1 MATLQF
7 TYAQVSNGFNGLV
20 DKLADATRVFAGSR
34 RGGWSGKI
42 TGTEAKMLGKDNDN
56 LFWVSIDGGAFVNSV
71 NASGVHTLFT
81 GESDTEHSVRVTM
94 GSPFGFT
101 NGWWV
106 INQSYLLEVTGAA
119 PAFSTLEHSWSAH
132 SPDLVS
138 SAATVMTSADAPITY
153 RPEIRRNFTYDNAAT
168 SKVRFSTEA
177 TEILITLNFRADTDV
192 ALYYSVDGAAYI
204 RVEPLPSNEFRL
216 TGLSGLHSY
225 NIMAGGPT
233 NNNTQD
239 ADVASVMANAPLI
252 KTGGR
257 LDQFGDS
264 ISHAG
269 GANVTIEIHEVA
281 SYFGKLGQT
290 YAISGW
296 TVNDLLVNIPLFN
309 LPNLIEA
316 GDIAINTIGRNS
328 LDIDTNNTVRDE
340 YIQIID
346 ELLAV
351 GYSRVLCRGMI
362 PEAGSPMTAQS
373 NAISAIVDAYNDPRV
388 AFIDVSSWTGVSTHD
403 GVHPDPTGYQE
414 LTVLAKNTY
423 EPLFTNQPDIV
434 IHIDINDTSVT
445 MLDGVYGT
453 VLKNNLTKEI
463 VFNGD
468 VSYVNGLATIVLND
482 GVSLTNIITGFIT
495 TNEDSPLKGSWIK
508 SSAVEQE

>member
-1 MATLQF
+1 LNI
-7 TYAQVSNGFNGLV
+7 VGL
-20 DKLADATRVFAGSR
+20 
-34 RGGWSGKI
+34 
-42 TGTEAKMLGKDNDN
+42 
-56 LFWVSIDGGAFVNSV
+56 
-71 NASGVHTLFT
+71 HTVL
-81 GESDTEHSVRVTM
+81 
-94 GSPFGFT
+94 
-101 NGWWV
+101 
-106 INQSYLLEVTGAA
+106 
-119 PAFSTLEHSWSAH
+119 
-132 SPDLVS
+132 
-138 SAATVMTSADAPITY
+138 TSADAPITY

-434 IHIDINDTSVT
+434 INVAISGG
-445 MLDGVYGT
+445 MPDGTYRTLLVNEATNAT
-453 VLKNNLTKEI
+453 VLDTDI
-463 VFNGD
+463 VYAG
-468 VSYVNGLATIVLND
+468 GLSTIVLNT
-482 GVSLTNIITGFIT
+482 GVSLTHIITGYVVS
-495 TNEDSPLKGSWIK
+495 NEADPLKVAPIK
-508 SSAVEQE
+508 ATAFSQA